1 MDKNGVRVSWK
12 VLLCLFRSENNVK
25 NKFYSSLRKLVRKMN
40 KTRKIF
46 FKKYTKEI
54 KFESVSRVLDA
65 P

>member
-12 VLLCLFRSENNVK
+12 VLLYLFRSENNVK

-46 FKKYTKEI
+46 FFFYTKEI